1 MLKLDDV
8 KAALLRWRAARRRD
22 QVTTPDA
29 DADRSEAR
37 LQVQVLARR
46 GSGLVA
52 SARQL
57 DDEIA
62 RQIAESERRGD
73 LRGADGVGK
82 PLHGDDGW
90 EQTPDDVRM
99 PFKILKGAGVLPH
112 EVELLRERAVL
123 RQRLAAATTE
133 DETRAAQQA
142 LAQLELTL
150 ALRMESLRR

>member
-8 KAALLRWRAARRRD
+8 KAALLRWRTARRRD
-22 QVTTPDA
+22 QAATADA
-29 DADRSEAR
+29 NADRSEAR

-57 DDEIA
+57 DDEIG
-62 RQIAESERRGD
+62 RHIAEADKRGD
-73 LRGADGVGK
+73 LRGAEGAGK
-82 PLHGDDGW
+82 PLRGEDGW

-123 RQRLAAATTE
+123 RQRLAAATT
-133 DETRAAQQA
+133 DAETRAAQQA